1 VKRLFVY
8 FLLSALSSI
17 FAMTATDY
25 NLDILRTSGYSTL
38 AESTNYSKFS
48 YLSDT
53 STAAID
59 QTSSLTKYSSFGL
72 MDISVFNVGAPYIVT
87 MTVSSPSLSMGTSVT
102 IDITVSEELRN
113 WSIQIDHILQL
124 NTTYNSGHI
133 LVLFQPL
140 EAGQNTYILN
150 ADLVDIGGNI
160 GNSVISFN
168 LNVVDGLDK
177 FIPTLITEN
186 RVGEIHSNRKNA
198 SILMFDLKS
207 ANTDNI
213 WDGVTLNIDQKDGIS
228 LFDKVYLVETLTGR
242 VIVSSSVMP
251 SNTNI
256 FLGINERTTI
266 SIENTRFQFLFDVRS
281 SLPDG
286 TTFNLK
292 IVDFLSHQ
300 VIGTHLPMQTT
311 VSIMSGM
318 IKIVPQNQPI
328 IMKAIIDAFTSALDQ
343 VTTDIQAEIPLGSV
357 SQIRFHII
365 DLTSGGQSPTQAQSF
380 TAVLITNDRYYMAN
394 SPIGMLQLTQNHQ
407 YVLVFD
413 LIGSATS
420 SLVSTNIFTVDITP
434 PLKPNSLIVQ
444 TYTLNSYPGSMA
456 TKSNFSGIHFI
467 VDIHQN
473 LDPESGLHKYK
484 IMQKSS
490 VTPAWYDIVSSDVL
504 LGNMVQVDY
513 AEDNNAIYYFALMVQ
528 NGSGLWS
535 ETSDVKEVDLRTN
548 GALIDTLFNN
558 PNPFD
563 SLHQRVTT
571 IYYSLRNNA
580 DVDMYLYDMYGYFIR
595 KWHFPSG
602 ALGGQLT
609 NAIDW
614 DGTNQ
619 LGDKVSM
626 GGYILILNAKDT
638 RGETMQKKY
647 SIGVMR

>member
-1 VKRLFVY
+1 MKRLFVY